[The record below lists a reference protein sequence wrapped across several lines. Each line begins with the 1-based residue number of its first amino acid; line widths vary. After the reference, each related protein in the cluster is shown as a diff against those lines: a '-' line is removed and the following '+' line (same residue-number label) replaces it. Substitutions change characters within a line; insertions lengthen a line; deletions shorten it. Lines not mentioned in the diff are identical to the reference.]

1 MICMH
6 MKTIKQKKNYFLNYS
21 KIYFSDYKN
30 NRISFLKRKKNF
42 FYEISSFINRC
53 IHNSNRTLF
62 FCCGNSII
70 ADCVSAKEKLVHEIN
85 YSYTKKSKIKKNLN
99 GELISSCDHIVIT
112 DTEHQKNLMSNLS
125 FIEKN
130 LKDDAKVILVSK
142 SLIWMMLINIFRKSF
157 FNQKYYNTNF
167 LPFKDLKEIFNTQK
181 FEFIRNEKLIVF
193 PFEFPII
200 NNILNTIF
208 RLPLLNFFCMINIT
222 IFKKKIIN
230 KKKGNISFIIPCKNE
245 QDNIPLIKKEILKTD
260 KKIEFLFGNDKSTD
274 RTKDQ
279 LILLKKKLKNYKIKI
294 YEGPGISKSK
304 NVYKGIDLASSEI
317 IVIYDADLTVPIP
330 DILQAIK
337 VLNNSNFDFI
347 NCTRMMYPQKYGAMK
362 KMNFFGNIFF
372 AKLFSI
378 LFNQRITDTLCGTK
392 IFYKK
397 DWRNIKKTNS
407 HWGADDKWGDFDL
420 LIGAYH
426 NNLKIV
432 EIPIPYQERVADET
446 KMTSLFSNTIR
457 MIYIVMSAYFKL
469 KIKK

>member
-1 MICMH
+1 MNT
-6 MKTIKQKKNYFLNYS
+6 KTIKQKKNYFLNSS
-21 KIYFSDYKN
+21 KIYFSDYKK
-30 NRISFLKRKKNF
+30 NRISFLKRKKSF
-42 FYEISSFINRC
+42 FYEISSFLNRC

-70 ADCVSAKEKLVHEIN
+70 ADCVSSKQKLVHEIN
-85 YSYTKKSKIKKNLN
+85 YSYEKKNKIKKNLN
-99 GELISSCDHIVIT
+99 GKLISSCDHVVIT
-112 DTEHQKNLMSNLS
+112 DTEHQKDLMSNLN
-125 FIEKN
+125 FIERN
-130 LKDDAKVILVSK
+130 LKDDAKVILISK
-142 SLIWMMLINIFRKSF
+142 SLIWMILINIFRKTF
-157 FNQKYYNTNF
+157 FNQKFYNTNF

-181 FEFIRNEKLIVF
+181 FELIRNEKLIVF
-193 PFEFPII
+193 PFKLPII

-222 IFKKKIIN
+222 IFKKKYIN
-230 KKKGNISFIIPCKNE
+230 KKKKNISFIIPCKNE

-274 RTKDQ
+274 KTKDQ
-279 LILLKKKLKNYKIKI
+279 LILLKKNLRNHKIKI

-330 DILQAIK
+330 DILQAIDI
-337 VLNNSNFDFI
+337 LNNNNFDFI
-347 NCTRMMYPQKYGAMK
+347 NCTRMIYPQKYGAMK
-362 KMNFFGNIFF
+362 KMNFLGNIFF

-397 DWRNIKKTNS
+397 DWENIKKTNS
-407 HWGADDKWGDFDL
+407 HWGIDDKWGDFDL

-432 EIPIPYQERVADET
+432 EIPIPYQERVANET

-457 MIYIVMSAYFKL
+457 MIYIVIAAYFKL

>member
-1 MICMH
+1 
-6 MKTIKQKKNYFLNYS
+6 
-21 KIYFSDYKN
+21 
-30 NRISFLKRKKNF
+30 
-42 FYEISSFINRC
+42 
-53 IHNSNRTLF
+53 
-62 FCCGNSII
+62 
-70 ADCVSAKEKLVHEIN
+70 
-85 YSYTKKSKIKKNLN
+85 
-99 GELISSCDHIVIT
+99 
-112 DTEHQKNLMSNLS
+112 
-125 FIEKN
+125 
-130 LKDDAKVILVSK
+130 
-142 SLIWMMLINIFRKSF
+142 
-157 FNQKYYNTNF
+157 
-167 LPFKDLKEIFNTQK
+167 
-181 FEFIRNEKLIVF
+181 
-193 PFEFPII
+193 
-200 NNILNTIF
+200 
-208 RLPLLNFFCMINIT
+208 MINVT